1 MMVMMMMV
9 VVVVV
14 VVVVVMMMSVTPFEL
29 KVEKLRKELEGK
41 DKTEARFEVLPI
53 NCP

>member
-1 MMVMMMMV
+1 MVKILMAMMMMV
-9 VVVVV
+9 MVVVV
-14 VVVVVMMMSVTPFEL
+14 MMSVTPFEL

>member
-1 MMVMMMMV
+1 MVKILMVMMMMV
-9 VVVVV
+9 VV
-14 VVVVVMMMSVTPFEL
+14 MMSVTPFEL

>member
-1 MMVMMMMV
+1 MVKILMVMMMMMV
-9 VVVVV
+9 VV
-14 VVVVVMMMSVTPFEL
+14 MMSVTSFEL

>member
-1 MMVMMMMV
+1 MKILMVMMMMV
-9 VVVVV
+9 VV
-14 VVVVVMMMSVTPFEL
+14 MMSVTPFEL

>member
-1 MMVMMMMV
+1 MVKILMVM
-9 VVVVV
+9 
-14 VVVVVMMMSVTPFEL
+14 MMMSVTPFEL

>member
-1 MMVMMMMV
+1 MVKILMV
-9 VVVVV
+9 VT
-14 VVVVVMMMSVTPFEL
+14 SFEL

-41 DKTEARFEVLPI
+41 NKTEARFEVLPI